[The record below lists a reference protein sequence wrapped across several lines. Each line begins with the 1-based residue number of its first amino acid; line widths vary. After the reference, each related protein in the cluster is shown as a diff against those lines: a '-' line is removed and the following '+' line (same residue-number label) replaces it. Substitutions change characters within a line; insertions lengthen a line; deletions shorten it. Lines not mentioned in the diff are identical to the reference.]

1 MKTDMVMFK
10 DPDGEILGGIM
21 VDDKYII
28 CGCCGGVFEVDEVTI
43 IKSLAWINISD
54 AILGDEAFSDTDI

>member
-1 MKTDMVMFK
+1 METKMVMFK

-21 VDDKYII
+21 VDNKYIA

-43 IKSLAWINISD
+43 IKVLTWINISD
-54 AILGDEAFSDTDI
+54 AILGDEAFPDTDI